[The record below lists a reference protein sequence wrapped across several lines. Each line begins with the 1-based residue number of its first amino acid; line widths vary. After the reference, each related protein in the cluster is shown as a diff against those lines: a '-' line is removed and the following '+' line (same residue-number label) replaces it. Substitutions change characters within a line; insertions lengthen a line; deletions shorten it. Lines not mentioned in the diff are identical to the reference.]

1 MEAIKMQKLT
11 KTATILDRIFK
22 ILQIIFTTLAIVAAV
37 FVGII
42 LLGWLL
48 GWNPDTIATGYET
61 LDFGFLE
68 LQIADAFAPDKWII
82 LLEAGVVLALC
93 GVCCLLGRYEVKCIR
108 AILDPMK
115 QGRPFSREVSVNLK
129 KMAILG
135 IFTGIA
141 INCVDLAEQIML
153 AVAYDLPGL
162 LISEKIT
169 HIGIN
174 YTFDLTFLIYSAVL
188 LLLSYVFS
196 YGTQLQE
203 LSDET
208 L

>member
-1 MEAIKMQKLT
+1 MKKLT
-11 KTATILDRIFK
+11 NTAKKLDTFFK
-22 ILQIIFTTLAIVAAV
+22 IMQAVLSALAIAAAV
-37 FVGII
+37 CTGLI
-42 LLGWLL
+42 LIGWLFDFDPNVL
-48 GWNPDTIATGYET
+48 ATGYET
-61 LDFGFLE
+61 LDIGFLE
-68 LQIADAFAPDKWII
+68 LEIAGAHAPSQWIV
-82 LLEAGVVLALC
+82 LLQAGIILALC
-93 GVCCLLGRYEVKCIR
+93 SVCCVLGHCEIKCIR
-108 AILDPMK
+108 AILHPMTEG
-115 QGRPFSREVSVNLK
+115 QPFSSAISVNLK
-129 KMAILG
+129 KLAVLS

-141 INCVDLAEQIML
+141 INCVDLAEQIIL

-174 YTFDLTFLIYSAVL
+174 YTFDLTFLVYSAVL